1 MINLKSFN
9 LLDLTSQVSRI
20 HVVQSFDLKYGQV
33 MTSLQMLWMMNTIK
47 YWTCDL
53 CKAGLRQSI
62 SHFPMQD
69 PRDHDLKRKI
79 SAGKS
84 PERGLKMAPFN
95 VTSLCRGAISLF
107 FVGFMRKKTT
117 HKPCLLRWP
126 PCFWRTSSPGLPR
139 CSKLSWKFWV
149 QKTADVE
156 KYVEW
161 WTISLG
167 TRSMHILTFHQAA
180 ISACHNE
187 IVYT

>member
-53 CKAGLRQSI
+53 WKQVWGNQ
-62 SHFPMQD
+62 FPTSKCRIQETTTWSE
-69 PRDHDLKRKI
+69 R
-79 SAGKS
+79 S
-84 PERGLKMAPFN
+84 PQESPQKRGLKMAPFN

-107 FVGFMRKKTT
+107 FVGFMHKKTT

-187 IVYT
+187 IV

>member
-33 MTSLQMLWMMNTIK
+33 MTSLQMLWMINTIR

-53 CKAGLRQSI
+53 WKQVWGNQ
-62 SHFPMQD
+62 FPTSQCRIQETTTWSERSPQESPQKEVWKWHHSML
-69 PRDHDLKRKI
+69 PRFAEVLSLYFSLVSCVK
-79 SAGKS
+79 KS
-84 PERGLKMAPFN
+84 NTQAMSTAVASMLLEDIFTWTSSLLQTFLKMLGPEN
-95 VTSLCRGAISLF
+95 CRC
-107 FVGFMRKKTT
+107 R
-117 HKPCLLRWP
+117 
-126 PCFWRTSSPGLPR
+126 
-139 CSKLSWKFWV
+139 
-149 QKTADVE
+149 

-167 TRSMHILTFHQAA
+167 THSMHILTTFHQAA

-187 IVYT
+187 TI